1 MGLRSGSGSGF
12 GHGYGQRLGSG
23 FGSGSGSGSGS
34 RPVELRGE
42 VFLTRI
48 LSQSMVIFKHLED
61 PVCRSLSRIGEDSN

>member
-23 FGSGSGSGSGS
+23 FGSGSGS